1 VSPKINV
8 YLPDD
13 LASEVKASGIPVSA
27 VCQQALA
34 DAVAHSQL
42 GSPPVQEGGSEDLT
56 RRFTKRAYGVLADA
70 ERAAEAAGEAPTTV
84 HLVAA
89 IVESN
94 GLAVTVLSAADLV
107 PEDVVDELRGRARTG
122 AEAEALEAAAQ
133 RAAEQARGL
142 GHSYVGTEHLL
153 LAITAGARNEL
164 ATRTL
169 REMGM
174 THERAL
180 QGVVTAL
187 SAYEYARETLT
198 FSGISAPIRAALE
211 DIRSRLARLEGRVPT
226 GVRGP

>member
-1 VSPKINV
+1 MTPKINV

-13 LASEVKASGIPVSA
+13 LAAEVKASGVPVSA

-34 DAVAHSQL
+34 DAVARSQI
-42 GSPPVQEGGSEDLT
+42 GQPTPEGISSRDDLS
-56 RRFTKRAYGVLADA
+56 RSFTKRAYGVLADA
-70 ERAAEAAGEAPTTV
+70 EKAAQQAGEKPTSV

-89 IVESN
+89 VVESN
-94 GLAVTVLSAADLV
+94 GLAVTVLSAADID
-107 PEDVVDELRGRARTG
+107 PEDVVAEVQGRARDG
-122 AEAEALEAAAQ
+122 GQAEALEQVAE
-133 RAAEQARGL
+133 RAVEQARGL

-153 LAITAGARNEL
+153 LAVTSGSRNEL
-164 ATRTL
+164 AAKTL
-169 REMGM
+169 REMGL

-211 DIRSRLARLEGRVPT
+211 DIRSRLARLEDRVT
-226 GVRGP
+226 AVRGS

>member
-1 VSPKINV
+1 MPPKINV
-8 YLPDD
+8 YLPDH

-34 DAVAHSQL
+34 DAVARSRTGFPAPQ
-42 GSPPVQEGGSEDLT
+42 GVGADVPT
-56 RRFTKRAYGVLADA
+56 RNFTKRAHGVVV
-70 ERAAEAAGEAPTTV
+70 AAEEAAAATGAEPTSV
-84 HLVAA
+84 DLMGAL
-89 IVESN
+89 VESN
-94 GLAVTVLSAADLV
+94 GLAVTILSAADIV
-107 PEDVVDELRGRARTG
+107 PEDVVDELRGRAKAGGGT
-122 AEAEALEAAAQ
+122 AEALDTVAE

-142 GHSYVGTEHLL
+142 EHSYVGTEHLL

-164 ATRTL
+164 AAKTL

-211 DIRSRLARLEGRVPT
+211 DIRSRLARLEHR
-226 GVRGP
+226 GVSGS

>member
-34 DAVAHSQL
+34 DAVARSQL
-42 GSPPVQEGGSEDLT
+42 GSSASQKNGGEDLT

-70 ERAAEAAGEAPTTV
+70 GRAAEAAGEPATTV

-89 IVESN
+89 IIESN

-122 AEAEALEAAAQ
+122 AEAEALDAVAQ
-133 RAAEQARGL
+133 RAAEQALGL

-211 DIRSRLARLEGRVPT
+211 DIRSRLARLEERVPAA
-226 GVRGP
+226 VKGP